1 MPSPGH
7 SESLQRVWL
16 RVAARVGASAAR
28 GRRLITVLRRDMR
41 RLRLAGGGQVLV
53 VYSAAGV
60 ACRHGQ
66 AQRVRLVGLSAGAR
80 CRLSMLPGLDWECLV
95 LAGEIAVGGEQ
106 LGPLDH
112 HHRPAGPLR
121 IGLFSAEGARLLV
134 RESRPVPGGGSLA
147 TQRAARSAWQHLPLG
162 IGRRQLGGVGTQRI
176 SLQRLT
182 PGSALPAHRHSDDEE
197 CLLLEGEMFVEDRLL
212 RAGDYQVAPAGT
224 VHHAVITAAGALL
237 YRRGDADLD
246 ADLDAALGGRS

>member
-1 MPSPGH
+1 MPSPSH
-7 SESLQRVWL
+7 SEPLQRIWL
-16 RVAARVGASAAR
+16 RLAERVGASAER

-41 RLRLAGGGQVLV
+41 SCRLAGGGQVLV
-53 VYSAAGV
+53 VFSAARV
-60 ACRHGQ
+60 VRRHGQ
-66 AQRVRLVGLSAGAR
+66 AQRVRLVGLSPGAR
-80 CRLSMLPGLDWECLV
+80 CSLSMLPGLDWECLV

-112 HHRPAGPLR
+112 HHRPAGPLL

-147 TQRAARSAWQHLPLG
+147 TQRAARSAWQQLPLG

-176 SLQRLT
+176 SLQRLA

-224 VHHAVITAAGALL
+224 VHRAVTTDAGALL

-246 ADLDAALGGRS
+246 AELGDHS